1 MEEGKETVLEI
12 RVEGNPFP
20 NVSWQHNSKMVELD
34 PERLQLRADRFVLEY
49 GMLIILTK
57 THVPVQYIC

>member
-34 PERLQLRADRFVLEY
+34 PERLQLRADRRVLEFR
-49 GMLIILTK
+49 MLMI
-57 THVPVQYIC
+57 

>member
-1 MEEGKETVLEI
+1 MVFFKPGFFQPWAKVLNMEEGKETVLEI

-34 PERLQLRADRFVLEY
+34 PERLQLRADR
-49 GMLIILTK
+49 
-57 THVPVQYIC
+57 